1 MRTLV
6 ITPCSAEKRSQVPDL
21 ARATDLADP
30 VRRRDAELRL
40 ADLACPAI
48 DMYTGMHH
56 QLVTAG
62 VRAAWERWGRRV
74 MELYILSGGYGL
86 LQADVPIIPYDVS
99 FDEFEG
105 TDFWA
110 WVDHL
115 RISAEAPKLVR
126 SYDLVFY
133 LLSGR
138 YLAVLDLPLDVP
150 ESVQQIVLTDHESQD
165 LVPTRPNLHI
175 LVASGNVAAQRWHV
189 KASHVRGFLFGRLC
203 NQIVHHGP
211 GVLEWLYHRPQDT
224 EGLFYKRTSWRP
236 QFPLWEAN
244 TRQAL
249 RR

>member
-6 ITPCSAEKRSQVPDL
+6 ITPCSARKKSEVPDL
-21 ARATDLADP
+21 ARSTDLADP
-30 VRRRDAELRL
+30 IRRREAEERL

-48 DMYTGMHH
+48 DMYTSTHH
-56 QLVTAG
+56 QLVAAG
-62 VRAAWERWGRRV
+62 VRAAWERWGRHV

-86 LQADVPIIPYDVS
+86 LQADTPIIPYDVS
-99 FDEFEG
+99 LEEFEG

-115 RISAEAPKLVR
+115 RIPEEAPKLVR

-150 ESVQQIVLTDHESQD
+150 ESVQQIVLTDHESLD
-165 LVPTRPNLHI
+165 LIPRRPNLHTF
-175 LVASGNVAAQRWHV
+175 VASGNVAAQRWHV
-189 KASHVRGFLFGRLC
+189 KATHVRGFLFGRLC

-224 EGLFYKRTSWRP
+224 ERLFYKRARWRP

-244 TRQAL
+244 ARQVPG
-249 RR
+249 R